1 MNPLSEITVTVL
13 GFFLFWGAIAWASKG
28 EKGFF
33 ATFLDRI
40 GLGFYYK
47 RVWPALFVGSFLSAV
62 MLFLFSQFLSV
73 EGANLWLLYPI
84 MGFFVTPFVL
94 LPLFIVFQKQELAR
108 RVISAVSAVW
118 FTMILLGV
126 ITFAILV
133 WIFAPR

>member
-47 RVWPALFVGSFLSAV
+47 RVWPALFVWQLPQCGNALPLLTISLSGGCQSLVA
-62 MLFLFSQFLSV
+62 LSNN
-73 EGANLWLLYPI
+73 GLL
-84 MGFFVTPFVL
+84 VTPFVL